1 MIEVT
6 LRNYLV
12 ENLENIPVLFEKPKV
27 KPAKYVLIHGLDCGV
42 INHIQADTFSFT
54 SIAPSYY
61 EAKALSDRV
70 KALLFNSIEL
80 PTISSA
86 KLGGQNGSALAS
98 ESAYEYE
105 LIFNFYHYEEG

>member
-6 LRNYLV
+6 LRDYLIR
-12 ENLENIPVLFEKPKV
+12 NLENIPVLFEKPKQ
-27 KPAKYVLIHGLDCGV
+27 KPATYVLIHGIDSGV

-54 SIAPSYY
+54 TIAPSYY
-61 EAKALSDRV
+61 EAKILSNRV
-70 KALLFNSIEL
+70 KDLIFNSIEI

-86 KLGGQNGSALAS
+86 KLGGQNSRAVAS

>member
-6 LRNYLV
+6 LRDYLL
-12 ENLENIPVLFEKPKV
+12 ENLKTIPVLFEKPKD
-27 KPAKYVLIHGLDCGV
+27 KPEKYVLLHGIDSGM
-42 INHIQADTFSFT
+42 INHILADTFSVT
-54 SIAPSYY
+54 SIAPSFY
-61 EAKALSDRV
+61 EAKLLSDQV
-70 KALLFNSIEL
+70 KALLFDSIKL

-86 KLGGQNGSALAS
+86 KLGGQNGSANAV

>member
-12 ENLENIPVLFEKPKV
+12 DNLKTIPVLFEKPKN
-27 KPAKYVLIHGLDCGV
+27 KPQTYVLIHGIDTGV

-54 SIAPSYY
+54 SIAPTFY
-61 EAKALSDRV
+61 EAKLLSDRV
-70 KALLFNSIEL
+70 KSLLLDSISL

-86 KLGGQNGSALAS
+86 KLGGQNGSAVAV

-105 LIFNFYHYEEG
+105 LIFNFYHYEEV

>member
-6 LRNYLV
+6 LREYLD
-12 ENLENIPVLFEKPKV
+12 ENLKTIPVLFEKPKN
-27 KPAKYVLIHGLDCGV
+27 KPDKYVLIHGIDSGV

-61 EAKALSDRV
+61 EAKVLSDQV
-70 KALLFNSIEL
+70 KALLFDSIKL

-86 KLGGQNGSALAS
+86 RLGGQNGSANAV
-98 ESAYEYE
+98 EAAYEYE

>member
-6 LRNYLV
+6 LREYLD
-12 ENLENIPVLFEKPKV
+12 ETIPVLFEKPKT
-27 KPAKYVLIHGLDCGV
+27 KPEKYVLIHGIDSGV

-61 EAKALSDRV
+61 EAKVLSDRV
-70 KALLFNSIEL
+70 KALLFDSIQL

-86 KLGGQNGSALAS
+86 KLGGQNGSANAT
-98 ESAYEYE
+98 EAAYEYE